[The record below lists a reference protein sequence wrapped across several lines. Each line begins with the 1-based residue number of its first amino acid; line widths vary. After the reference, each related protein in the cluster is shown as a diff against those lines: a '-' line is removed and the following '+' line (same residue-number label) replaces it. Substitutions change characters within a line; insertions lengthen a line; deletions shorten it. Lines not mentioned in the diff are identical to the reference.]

1 MRQDVF
7 TCLAVYTIAPHS
19 QAAVE
24 ALPHL
29 CICVRNRATP
39 VRRQLNLTC
48 AGLVKII
55 LCGIGTT
62 SLINPWILEAFFSH
76 SMLNS
81 YYAHCATLVPDW
93 AGSVVITTPA
103 ALQIHH
109 QSPGYLPVTATR
121 HVASDGMRSQL
132 KV

>member
-1 MRQDVF
+1 MRQDVL
-7 TCLAVYTIAPHS
+7 TCLMVYSIAPHS

-62 SLINPWILEAFFSH
+62 SLINAWILEAFFPN

-81 YYAHCATLVPDW
+81 YSSHRATLVPDW
-93 AGSVVITTPA
+93 AGSVAFTTPA
-103 ALQIHH
+103 ALKIHH
-109 QSPGYLPVTATR
+109 QSPDHLPVTATR